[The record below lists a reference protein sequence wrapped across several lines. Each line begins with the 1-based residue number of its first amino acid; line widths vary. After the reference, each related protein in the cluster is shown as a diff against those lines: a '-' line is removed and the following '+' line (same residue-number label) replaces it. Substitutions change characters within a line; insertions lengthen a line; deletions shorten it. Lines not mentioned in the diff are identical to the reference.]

1 VQPCSCLSK
10 SSKDRDV
17 SRGSSIPAAEVMLD
31 FTCRNA
37 SRLVQLSID
46 WQDLWLFFCP
56 AVAAIVYLFMI
67 GQKADYHLS
76 GEFF

>member
-1 VQPCSCLSK
+1 
-10 SSKDRDV
+10 
-17 SRGSSIPAAEVMLD
+17 MLD

-37 SRLVQLSID
+37 NRLVQLSID

-56 AVAAIVYLFMI
+56 VVAAIVYLFMI
-67 GQKADYHLS
+67 GQKADYQLL